1 MTKPF
6 LRYDFIPLQHYG
18 AYAEKERTKMKDL
31 INSDEPL
38 TLERL
43 REFFHENDFS
53 TMPVKDPSEYTEDEL
68 ELYNVVLKHINAE
81 WQEISKSLGL
91 NHPQDCYSK
100 DFPPELI
107 RDRMQ
112 RIVADQVVKICG
124 SDKTLENIMEDFIF
138 PQMVIGLEDDDVLFS
153 EDPANEALHNTVNA
167 LMRTLDIGSLAETA
181 KKMSCD
187 EDFNPNKALNYP
199 RMDHYKKYYHS
210 RSPIKVGSLDEY
222 VEEGND
228 AAEDIDIELTADV
241 HILIEKLRESA
252 SEQEKEIIDLLSAGY
267 NQREIAQKLGV
278 SQSTISR
285 KVTKFKNS
293 LSASE

>member
-1 MTKPF
+1 
-6 LRYDFIPLQHYG
+6 
-18 AYAEKERTKMKDL
+18 MKDL
-31 INSDEPL
+31 LNSNESL
-38 TLERL
+38 TLDHL
-43 REFFHENDFS
+43 REFFHEHDFS
-53 TMPVKDPSEYTEDEL
+53 TMPVKDPSEYNEDDL
-68 ELYNVVLKHINAE
+68 ELYNVVLEYINSE
-81 WQEISKSLGL
+81 WQEISKVLGL

-112 RIVADQVVKICG
+112 RIIADQVVKICG
-124 SDKTLENIMEDFIF
+124 SDKVFENIMEDFIF
-138 PQMVIGLEDDDVLFS
+138 PQIVVGIEDDDILFS
-153 EDPANEALHNTVNA
+153 EDLANEALHNTVNA
-167 LMRTLDIGSLAETA
+167 FMQTLDIKSLAETA
-181 KKMSCD
+181 KKMLCD

-199 RMDHYKKYYHS
+199 RMDHYKKFYHS

-222 VEEGND
+222 VEGGND
-228 AAEDIDIELTADV
+228 AAGDIDIELTADV

-285 KVTKFKNS
+285 KITKFKIF
-293 LSASE
+293 LSSSE

>member
-1 MTKPF
+1 
-6 LRYDFIPLQHYG
+6 
-18 AYAEKERTKMKDL
+18 MKDL
-31 INSDEPL
+31 LNSDEPI
-38 TLERL
+38 TLESL

-53 TMPVKDPSEYTEDEL
+53 TMPVKDPSKYSEDEL

-138 PQMVIGLEDDDVLFS
+138 PQMVIGIEDDDVLFS
-153 EDPANEALHNTVNA
+153 EDLANEALHNTVNA
-167 LMRTLDIGSLAETA
+167 LMQTLDIGSLAETA

-222 VEEGND
+222 IEEGND
-228 AAEDIDIELTADV
+228 AAGDIDIELTADV
-241 HILIEKLRESA
+241 RILIEKLREGA
-252 SEQEKEIIDLLSAGY
+252 SEQEKKIIDLLSAGY

-285 KVTKFKNS
+285 KVTKFKKF

>member
-1 MTKPF
+1 MT
-6 LRYDFIPLQHYG
+6 
-18 AYAEKERTKMKDL
+18 DL
-31 INSDEPL
+31 INSNEPL

-81 WQEISKSLGL
+81 WQEIAKSLGL

-100 DFPPELI
+100 NFPPELI
-107 RDRMQ
+107 RDRVQ
-112 RIVADQVVKICG
+112 RIIADHVIEICN
-124 SDKTLENIMEDFIF
+124 DEKVLENIMEDFIF
-138 PQMVIGLEDDDVLFS
+138 PQMVIGIEDDDILFS
-153 EDPANEALHNTVNA
+153 EDLANEALHNTVNV
-167 LMRTLDIGSLAETA
+167 LMQTLDVESLAKSA
-181 KKMSCD
+181 KKCSCD

-199 RMDHYKKYYHS
+199 KMDHNKKYHHT
-210 RSPIKVGSLDEY
+210 RSAIKVDSLDEY

-228 AAEDIDIELTADV
+228 AAGDIDVELTADV
-241 HILIEKLRESA
+241 HILIEKLRESV

-267 NQREIAQKLGV
+267 NQCEIAQKLDV

-285 KVTKFKNS
+285 KVTKFKKF

>member
-1 MTKPF
+1 
-6 LRYDFIPLQHYG
+6 
-18 AYAEKERTKMKDL
+18 MKDL
-31 INSDEPL
+31 LNSDKPI
-38 TLERL
+38 TLESL
-43 REFFHENDFS
+43 REFFRENDFS
-53 TMPVKDPSEYTEDEL
+53 TMPVKDPSEYSEDEL
-68 ELYNVVLKHINAE
+68 ELYNVVLKHINSE

-112 RIVADQVVKICG
+112 RIVADQVVKICKN
-124 SDKTLENIMEDFIF
+124 DKTLENIMEDFIF
-138 PQMVIGLEDDDVLFS
+138 PQMVIGIEGDDILFS

-167 LMRTLDIGSLAETA
+167 LMQTLDIGSLAETA

-199 RMDHYKKYYHS
+199 RMNHYKKYYHS
-210 RSPIKVGSLDEY
+210 RSSIKVNSLDEY
-222 VEEGND
+222 IDEGND
-228 AAEDIDIELTADV
+228 AAGDIDIELTADV

-285 KVTKFKNS
+285 KVTKFKNF

>member
-1 MTKPF
+1 
-6 LRYDFIPLQHYG
+6 
-18 AYAEKERTKMKDL
+18 MKDL
-31 INSDEPL
+31 INSEEPL

-112 RIVADQVVKICG
+112 RIIADQVVKI
-124 SDKTLENIMEDFIF
+124 SNNEKVLDNIMEDFIF
-138 PQMVIGLEDDDVLFS
+138 PQIVVGVEDDEILFS
-153 EDPANEALHNTVNA
+153 EELAGEALHNTVNA
-167 LMRTLDIGSLAETA
+167 LMQTLDIGSLAETA

-187 EDFNPNKALNYP
+187 EDFNPNKSLNYP
-199 RMDHYKKYYHS
+199 RMDHNRKFNHT
-210 RSPIKVGSLDEY
+210 RSAIKVGSLDEY

-228 AAEDIDIELTADV
+228 TAGDIDIELTADI

-285 KVTKFKNS
+285 KVTKFKKI
-293 LSASE
+293 LSESE

>member
-1 MTKPF
+1 
-6 LRYDFIPLQHYG
+6 
-18 AYAEKERTKMKDL
+18 MKDL
-31 INSDEPL
+31 LNSDEPI
-38 TLERL
+38 TLECL
-43 REFFHENDFS
+43 REFFHEHDFS
-53 TMPVKDPSEYTEDEL
+53 TMPVKDPSEYNEDEL

-112 RIVADQVVKICG
+112 RIVADQVVKIYS

-138 PQMVIGLEDDDVLFS
+138 PQMVIGIEDDDVLFS
-153 EDPANEALHNTVNA
+153 EDLANEALHNTVNT
-167 LMRTLDIGSLAETA
+167 LIQTLDIGSLAETA
-181 KKMSCD
+181 KKISCD

-228 AAEDIDIELTADV
+228 AEEDIDIELTADV
-241 HILIEKLRESA
+241 HILLEKLRESA

-267 NQREIAQKLGV
+267 SQREIAQKLGV

-285 KVTKFKNS
+285 KVTKFKKF
-293 LSASE
+293 LSANE

>member
-1 MTKPF
+1 
-6 LRYDFIPLQHYG
+6 
-18 AYAEKERTKMKDL
+18 MKDL
-31 INSDEPL
+31 LNSDEPL
-38 TLERL
+38 TLKRL

-53 TMPVKDPSEYTEDEL
+53 TMPVKDPSEYSEDEL
-68 ELYNVVLKHINAE
+68 ELYNVVLEHINAE
-81 WQEISKSLGL
+81 WKEISKALGL

-112 RIVADQVVKICG
+112 RIVADQVVKICD
-124 SDKTLENIMEDFIF
+124 SDRTLENIMEDFIF
-138 PQMVIGLEDDDVLFS
+138 PQIVVGIEDDDILFS
-153 EDPANEALHNTVNA
+153 EDLANEALHNTINA
-167 LMRTLDIGSLAETA
+167 LMQTLDIKSLAETA

-222 VEEGND
+222 VEGGND
-228 AAEDIDIELTADV
+228 AAGGIDIELTEDV
-241 HILIEKLRESA
+241 HILLAKLRESA
-252 SEQEKEIIDLLSAGY
+252 SEQEKKIIDLLSAGY
-267 NQREIAQKLGV
+267 SQREIAQKLGV

-285 KVTKFKNS
+285 KVTKFKNF
-293 LSASE
+293 LSSGE

>member
-1 MTKPF
+1 MSNN
-6 LRYDFIPLQHYG
+6 LLN
-18 AYAEKERTKMKDL
+18 AEQ
-31 INSDEPL
+31 I
-38 TLERL
+38 TLSML
-43 REFFHENDFS
+43 REYFHENDFS

-68 ELYNVVLKHINAE
+68 ELYNVVLEYINAE

-112 RIVADQVVKICG
+112 RIIADQVIKISNDEKVLG
-124 SDKTLENIMEDFIF
+124 NIMEEIIF
-138 PQMVIGLEDDDVLFS
+138 PELIVDVVDDDLLFS
-153 EDPANEALHNTVNA
+153 EDLANEALHNTVNA
-167 LMRTLDIGSLAETA
+167 LMQTLDIGSLAETA

-187 EDFNPNKALNYP
+187 EDFNPDKALNYP

-241 HILIEKLRESA
+241 HILIEKLRESV

-267 NQREIAQKLGV
+267 SQREIAQKIGV

-285 KVTKFKNS
+285 KVTKFKKF

>member
-1 MTKPF
+1 ME
-6 LRYDFIPLQHYG
+6 HNS
-18 AYAEKERTKMKDL
+18 EKRKDKMKDL
-31 INSDEPL
+31 LNSNESL
-38 TLERL
+38 TLDHL
-43 REFFHENDFS
+43 REFFHEHDFS
-53 TMPVKDPSEYTEDEL
+53 TMPVKDPSEYNEDDL
-68 ELYNVVLKHINAE
+68 ELYNVVLEYINSE
-81 WQEISKSLGL
+81 WQEISKVLGL

-112 RIVADQVVKICG
+112 RIIADQVVKICG
-124 SDKTLENIMEDFIF
+124 SDKVFENIMEDFIF
-138 PQMVIGLEDDDVLFS
+138 PQIVVGIEDDDILFS
-153 EDPANEALHNTVNA
+153 EGLANEALHNTVNA
-167 LMRTLDIGSLAETA
+167 LMQTLDIKSLAETA
-181 KKMSCD
+181 KKMLCD

-199 RMDHYKKYYHS
+199 RMDHYKKFYHS

-222 VEEGND
+222 VEGGND
-228 AAEDIDIELTADV
+228 AAGDIDIELTADV

-285 KVTKFKNS
+285 KITKFKIF
-293 LSASE
+293 LSSSE

>member
-1 MTKPF
+1 
-6 LRYDFIPLQHYG
+6 
-18 AYAEKERTKMKDL
+18 MKDL
-31 INSDEPL
+31 INSEEPL

-43 REFFHENDFS
+43 REFFRENDFS

-68 ELYNVVLKHINAE
+68 ELYNVVLKHINLE

-107 RDRMQ
+107 RDKMQ
-112 RIVADQVVKICG
+112 RIIADQVVKISNDEKVLG
-124 SDKTLENIMEDFIF
+124 NIMEQIIF
-138 PQMVIGLEDDDVLFS
+138 PNLIVDVTDDDLLFT
-153 EDPANEALHNTVNA
+153 EEIADEALHNTVNA
-167 LMRTLDIGSLAETA
+167 LMQTLDIGGLAEISQA
-181 KKMSCD
+181 LSCD
-187 EDFNPNKALNYP
+187 EDFNPNKSLNYP
-199 RMDHYKKYYHS
+199 RMDHNKKYNHT
-210 RSPIKVGSLDEY
+210 RSAIKVGSLDEY

-228 AAEDIDIELTADV
+228 AAGDIDVESAADV

-267 NQREIAQKLGV
+267 NQREIAQELGV

-285 KVTKFKNS
+285 KVTKFKKF
-293 LSASE
+293 LSESE

>member
-1 MTKPF
+1 
-6 LRYDFIPLQHYG
+6 
-18 AYAEKERTKMKDL
+18 MKDL
-31 INSDEPL
+31 INSEESI

-43 REFFHENDFS
+43 REFFHGNDFS
-53 TMPVKDPSEYTEDEL
+53 TMPVKDPSEYTKDEL
-68 ELYNVVLKHINAE
+68 ELYNVVLEYINAE
-81 WQEISKSLGL
+81 WQEISKTLGL

-112 RIVADQVVKICG
+112 RIVADQVIKICG

-153 EDPANEALHNTVNA
+153 EDLANEALHNTVNA
-167 LMRTLDIGSLAETA
+167 LMHTLDIGSLAETA

-199 RMDHYKKYYHS
+199 RMDHNRRYNHT
-210 RSPIKVGSLDEY
+210 RSAIKISSLDEH
-222 VEEGND
+222 VEKGND
-228 AAEDIDIELTADV
+228 AEGDTDIELTADV

-252 SEQEKEIIDLLSAGY
+252 SDQERRIIKLLSEGY
-267 NQREIAQKLGV
+267 NQSEIAQKLGV

-285 KVTKFKNS
+285 KIKKFKKF
-293 LSASE
+293 LSERA

>member
-1 MTKPF
+1 MN
-6 LRYDFIPLQHYG
+6 
-18 AYAEKERTKMKDL
+18 DL
-31 INSDEPL
+31 LNSEEPL
-38 TLERL
+38 TLDRL

-100 DFPPELI
+100 NFPPELI

-112 RIVADQVVKICG
+112 RIIADHVIKICN
-124 SDKTLENIMEDFIF
+124 DEKVLENIMEDFIF
-138 PQMVIGLEDDDVLFS
+138 PQIVVGIEDDDILFS
-153 EDPANEALHNTVNA
+153 EELADEALHNTVNA
-167 LMRTLDIGSLAETA
+167 LMQTLDIGGIAETA

-199 RMDHYKKYYHS
+199 RMDHYKKRNHT
-210 RSPIKVGSLDEY
+210 RSAIKVDSLDEY

-228 AAEDIDIELTADV
+228 TAGDIDVESTADV

-252 SEQEKEIIDLLSAGY
+252 SEQEKEIIALLSAGY

-285 KVTKFKNS
+285 KVTKFKNF
-293 LSASE
+293 LSSSE

>member
-1 MTKPF
+1 
-6 LRYDFIPLQHYG
+6 
-18 AYAEKERTKMKDL
+18 MKDL
-31 INSDEPL
+31 LNSEEPI

-43 REFFHENDFS
+43 REFFHERDFS

-81 WQEISKSLGL
+81 WQEISKTLGL

-100 DFPPELI
+100 AFPPELI

-112 RIVADQVVKICG
+112 RIIADQVIKISNDEKVLG
-124 SDKTLENIMEDFIF
+124 NIMEEIIF
-138 PQMVIGLEDDDVLFS
+138 PELIVDVVDDDLLFS
-153 EDPANEALHNTVNA
+153 EEIADEALHNTVNA
-167 LMRTLDIGSLAETA
+167 LMQTLDIRSLAETA

-241 HILIEKLRESA
+241 HILIEKLRESV

-267 NQREIAQKLGV
+267 SQREIAQKIGV

-285 KVTKFKNS
+285 KVTKFKKF

>member
-1 MTKPF
+1 
-6 LRYDFIPLQHYG
+6 
-18 AYAEKERTKMKDL
+18 MKDIL
-31 INSDEPL
+31 NSDKPI
-38 TLERL
+38 TLESL

-81 WQEISKSLGL
+81 WQEITKSLGL
-91 NHPQDCYSK
+91 NHTQDCYSK

-107 RDRMQ
+107 RGRMQ
-112 RIVADQVVKICG
+112 RIVADQVVKICNN
-124 SDKTLENIMEDFIF
+124 DKTLENIMEDFIF
-138 PQMVIGLEDDDVLFS
+138 PQMVIAIEDDDVLFS
-153 EDPANEALHNTVNA
+153 EDLANEALHNTVNA
-167 LMRTLDIGSLAETA
+167 LMQTLDIGSLAETA

-252 SEQEKEIIDLLSAGY
+252 SEQEKKIIDLLSAGY

-285 KVTKFKNS
+285 KVTKFKNF
-293 LSASE
+293 LSSGE

>member
-1 MTKPF
+1 
-6 LRYDFIPLQHYG
+6 
-18 AYAEKERTKMKDL
+18 MKDL
-31 INSDEPL
+31 LNSDESI

-53 TMPVKDPSEYTEDEL
+53 TMPVKDPSEYNEDEA
-68 ELYNVVLKHINAE
+68 ELYNAVLKHINAE

-91 NHPQDCYSK
+91 NHPQECYSK

-112 RIVADQVVKICG
+112 RIIADQVVKICNN
-124 SDKTLENIMEDFIF
+124 DKTLENMMESFIF
-138 PQMVIGLEDDDVLFS
+138 PQMVVGVEDDEILFS
-153 EDPANEALHNTVNA
+153 EDLANDALHNTVNA
-167 LMRTLDIGSLAETA
+167 LMQTLDIKTLAETA

-199 RMDHYKKYYHS
+199 RMDHYKKYNHT
-210 RSPIKVGSLDEY
+210 RSALQIDSLDEY
-222 VEEGND
+222 FEEGND
-228 AAEDIDIELTADV
+228 AAEDTDIELTADV
-241 HILIEKLRESA
+241 HILIEKLRENA

-285 KVTKFKNS
+285 KVTKFKNF
-293 LSASE
+293 LSSSE

>member
-1 MTKPF
+1 MV
-6 LRYDFIPLQHYG
+6 
-18 AYAEKERTKMKDL
+18 DL
-31 INSDEPL
+31 LNSKEPL

-68 ELYNVVLKHINAE
+68 ELYNAVLQHINSE
-81 WQEISKSLGL
+81 WQEISRALGL

-112 RIVADQVVKICG
+112 RIIADQVIKIG
-124 SDKTLENIMEDFIF
+124 NDEKVLGNIMEDFIF
-138 PQMVIGLEDDDVLFS
+138 PQIVVGVEDDEILFS
-153 EDPANEALHNTVNA
+153 EELADEALHNTVNA
-167 LMRTLDIGSLAETA
+167 LMQTLDIGSLTETA

-199 RMDHYKKYYHS
+199 PMDHNRKFNHT
-210 RSPIKVGSLDEY
+210 RSAVKVGSLDEY

-228 AAEDIDIELTADV
+228 IAGDIDIELTADL

-285 KVTKFKNS
+285 KVTKFKKF
-293 LSASE
+293 LSESA